1 MREIQG
7 ARYTIHKGIIR
18 IHYGLILHVLIWCKE
33 WQLSLLSQC
42 ILFNCSVFRP
52 ALRCL
57 QHLKLVKLLFSV
69 VQPFLLI
76 LRQKP
81 VSQKILFVRKV
92 VTRAGAEGQNSNIL
106 TQYLSCVAWDWAEI
120 LKIDFT
126 LTHPICRRYEIC
138 RTNFTST

>member
-57 QHLKLVKLLFSV
+57 QHLKAGRTTFFSCF
-69 VQPFLLI
+69 QPFLLI

-81 VSQKILFVRKV
+81 MSQKNLFLRKV
-92 VTRAGAEGQNSNIL
+92 AARAGAKGQNSNIL
-106 TQYLSCVAWDWAEI
+106 TQYLSYLAWDRAEI
-120 LKIDFT
+120 FKNRLYPDSPH
-126 LTHPICRRYEIC
+126 L
-138 RTNFTST
+138 